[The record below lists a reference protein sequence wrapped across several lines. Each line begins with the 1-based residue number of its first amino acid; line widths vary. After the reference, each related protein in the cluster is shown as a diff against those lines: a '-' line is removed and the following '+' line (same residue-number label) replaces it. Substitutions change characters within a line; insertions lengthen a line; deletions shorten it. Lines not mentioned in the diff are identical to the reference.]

1 MLFKTI
7 GKNVTK
13 KQYETIMNIVN
24 KFDKNQCY
32 KFTNEISL
40 DNRHHFSTTYGFE
53 YREDCILLINRIP
66 IVNKTE
72 LYIDTEVRYD
82 IILDTTESTVDT
94 IYGCIKNTLNY
105 IKININD
112 IKYII
117 KPDLKCIY
125 SYKKHQKIIISKIP
139 FYTLYITN
147 IFNYR
152 YCILPFEREEI
163 CDLAYPGDIIVF
175 EAWDEYH
182 KYNIIFKL
190 PSKFKSITEMHKRAL
205 SLECDT
211 GWISFLN
218 GKNSDSTM
226 IFNGPNFD
234 LKITK
239 LKVITHG
246 EFWKKILN
254 ESYEQLLCLK
264 NIDTVGVSK
273 TNMFIYQFQ
282 NMMRCENIGYT
293 ESRTMKNI
301 KKYMSSV
308 NATKDEIPI
317 RKRIY
322 NNVIYNNF
330 DLISDIPSSLAYNGK
345 IVFLRYYNTFFAYD
359 AFTTSWIP
367 IDTEVSG
374 VCEDLTYKPIIDI
387 HYDAPSHTSAYNI
400 GGYTR
405 DTNREEEARGYE
417 YDEDI
422 VSTEKEIQEAIK
434 TINKEDEARGY
445 EYDEDIV
452 PTEKEIQEA
461 IKTINKEDED
471 NNIKDILKEMNG
483 KLNSSFNH
491 ELT

>member
-13 KQYETIMNIVN
+13 KQYETIMNIAN
-24 KFDKNQCY
+24 KFDKNQYY

-72 LYIDTEVRYD
+72 LYIDVEKVRYD
-82 IILDTTESTVDT
+82 IILNTTESTVDT

-147 IFNYR
+147 TFNYR
-152 YCILPFEREEI
+152 YCIMPFEREEI

-175 EAWDEYH
+175 EALDEYH

-218 GKNSDSTM
+218 GKDSDSTM
-226 IFNGPNFD
+226 IFNGPTFD

-282 NMMRCENIGYT
+282 NMMGCEDIGYIG
-293 ESRTMKNI
+293 SRTMKNI
-301 KKYMSSV
+301 KKYMSDV
-308 NATKDEIPI
+308 NTTKDEIPI

-345 IVFLRYYNTFFAYD
+345 IVFLRYYNTFFTYD
-359 AFTTSWIP
+359 VFTTSWIP

-374 VCEDLTYKPIIDI
+374 ICEDLMHKPIIDI
-387 HYDAPSHTSAYNI
+387 HYNAPSHTSAYNI

-405 DTNREEEARGYE
+405 DTNREE
-417 YDEDI
+417 
-422 VSTEKEIQEAIK
+422 
-434 TINKEDEARGY
+434 EARGY